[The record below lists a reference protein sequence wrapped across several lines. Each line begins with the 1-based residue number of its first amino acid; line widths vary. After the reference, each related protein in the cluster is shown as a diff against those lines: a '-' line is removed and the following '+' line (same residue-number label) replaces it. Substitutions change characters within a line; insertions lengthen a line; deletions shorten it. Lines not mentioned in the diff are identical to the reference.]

1 MNETEKTENEKSS
14 YPQSSIREDLSSAES
29 RSGSRDDEVHSG
41 VDRANVKVKISQVAR
56 YVWQTL
62 QAVREKQESCF
73 KFRVEPRK
81 LRLFLRR
88 SFFISQEIPNQR

>member
-14 YPQSSIREDLSSAES
+14 YPKSSIREDLATSAES

-41 VDRANVKVKISQVAR
+41 VDRANVKVKISQVAG

-62 QAVREKQESCF
+62 QAVREKQESRF
-73 KFRVEPRK
+73 
-81 LRLFLRR
+81 
-88 SFFISQEIPNQR
+88 

>member
-1 MNETEKTENEKSS
+1 MEEQLKNTEKTENEKSS

-41 VDRANVKVKISQVAR
+41 VDRANVKVKILQVAG

-62 QAVREKQESCF
+62 QAVREKQDNCF
-73 KFRVEPRK
+73 
-81 LRLFLRR
+81 
-88 SFFISQEIPNQR
+88 

>member
-41 VDRANVKVKISQVAR
+41 VDRANVKVKISQVAG
-56 YVWQTL
+56 
-62 QAVREKQESCF
+62 VRVADVTGRE
-73 KFRVEPRK
+73 RK
-81 LRLFLRR
+81 AGELLL
-88 SFFISQEIPNQR
+88 I

>member
-1 MNETEKTENEKSS
+1 MSDKRVDKKEKNRILYVLDMNKTEKTENEKSS

-41 VDRANVKVKISQVAR
+41 VDRANVKVKILQVAG

-62 QAVREKQESCF
+62 QAVREKQDNCF
-73 KFRVEPRK
+73 
-81 LRLFLRR
+81 
-88 SFFISQEIPNQR
+88 

>member
-41 VDRANVKVKISQVAR
+41 VERESEDFTSSRVRVAD
-56 YVWQTL
+56 VTG
-62 QAVREKQESCF
+62 RE
-73 KFRVEPRK
+73 RK
-81 LRLFLRR
+81 AGELLL
-88 SFFISQEIPNQR
+88 I

>member
-41 VDRANVKVKISQVAR
+41 VDWANVKVKILQVAG

-62 QAVREKQESCF
+62 TGRE
-73 KFRVEPRK
+73 RK
-81 LRLFLRR
+81 AGELLL
-88 SFFISQEIPNQR
+88 I

>member
-29 RSGSRDDEVHSG
+29 RSGSRDDEEQTG
-41 VDRANVKVKISQVAR
+41 LDQANEKEKNLKVAR
-56 YVWQTL
+56 YVWQTI

-73 KFRVEPRK
+73 
-81 LRLFLRR
+81 
-88 SFFISQEIPNQR
+88 

>member
-41 VDRANVKVKISQVAR
+41 VDRANVKVKILQVAG

-62 QAVREKQESCF
+62 QAVREKAGEAAF
-73 KFRVEPRK
+73 NLEWNRGNFV
-81 LRLFLRR
+81 
-88 SFFISQEIPNQR
+88 SF

>member
-14 YPQSSIREDLSSAES
+14 YLRVPSERICHRLKADP
-29 RSGSRDDEVHSG
+29 GSRDDEVHSG
-41 VDRANVKVKISQVAR
+41 VDRANVKVKISQVAG

-73 KFRVEPRK
+73 
-81 LRLFLRR
+81 
-88 SFFISQEIPNQR
+88 